1 MTNDW
6 TIQSRSPHCASTGL
20 AFNEGEYF
28 YTLLFHE
35 KGGGFLREDLCE
47 EAFKS
52 RAETPA
58 PFSFWRSKFEPPQSA
73 PPEAVSKQT
82 AEDLLRSY
90 MMESG
95 VEHANARYI
104 LALMLERKR
113 ILREVEVKRS
123 EDGSLTRI
131 YERAKTGEV
140 FIIPDPELRLD
151 QVEQVQMQ
159 VAGLLG
165 GVPQPAPEPPADAAP
180 APSEPEAPSP
190 S

>member
-1 MTNDW
+1 M
-6 TIQSRSPHCASTGL
+6 
-20 AFNEGEYF
+20 
-28 YTLLFHE
+28 
-35 KGGGFLREDLCE
+35 
-47 EAFKS
+47 
-52 RAETPA
+52 
-58 PFSFWRSKFEPPQSA
+58 
-73 PPEAVSKQT
+73 SKQT